1 MSSAETSKKERAEE
15 KAPLPLKVTIEDP
28 NTGDTVTIQP
38 NFFVWL
44 YTRRDENAPEGAVG
58 VGQILKGAANVLEQ
72 IAIVKAMQEKAV
84 PMILDQI
91 DSHLE
96 KEERRRLMTT
106 PIVWVFFS
114 PLSCWVLCFR
124 TIKQGGFQWPC

>member
-1 MSSAETSKKERAEE
+1 MSSVETSKKENTEE
-15 KAPLPLKVTIEDP
+15 KTPMPLKVTIENP

-38 NFFVWL
+38 NFFVGL

-72 IAIVKAMQEKAV
+72 IAIVKAMQEKVV

-91 DSHLE
+91 DSHLAKGE
-96 KEERRRLMTT
+96 KEAADDYTNRLDVLLSTLLLGSL
-106 PIVWVFFS
+106 FS
-114 PLSCWVLCFR
+114 DD
-124 TIKQGGFQWPC
+124 

>member
-38 NFFVWL
+38 NFFVGL

-84 PMILDQI
+84 PMILDRI

-96 KEERRRLMTT
+96 KEEKEAADDYTNRLGVLLSTLLLGSL
-106 PIVWVFFS
+106 FS
-114 PLSCWVLCFR
+114 DD
-124 TIKQGGFQWPC
+124 

>member
-1 MSSAETSKKERAEE
+1 MSSVETSKKENAEE
-15 KAPLPLKVTIEDP
+15 KALLPLKVTIEDP

-38 NFFVWL
+38 NFFVGL

-72 IAIVKAMQEKAV
+72 IAIVKAMQEKVV
-84 PMILDQI
+84 PIILDQI

-96 KEERRRLMTT
+96 KGEKEAADDYTNRLGVLLSTLLLGSL
-106 PIVWVFFS
+106 FS
-114 PLSCWVLCFR
+114 DD
-124 TIKQGGFQWPC
+124 

>member
-1 MSSAETSKKERAEE
+1 MSSAETSKKERVEE

-28 NTGDTVTIQP
+28 NTGDTVTVQP
-38 NFFVWL
+38 HFFVGL

-72 IAIVKAMQEKAV
+72 ISIVKVMQEKVV

-96 KEERRRLMTT
+96 EEEKEAADDYTNRLEALLSTLLLGSL
-106 PIVWVFFS
+106 FS
-114 PLSCWVLCFR
+114 DD
-124 TIKQGGFQWPC
+124 

>member
-38 NFFVWL
+38 NFFVGL

-84 PMILDQI
+84 PTILDQI

-96 KEERRRLMTT
+96 KEEKEAADDYTNRLGVLLSTLLLGSL
-106 PIVWVFFS
+106 FS
-114 PLSCWVLCFR
+114 DD
-124 TIKQGGFQWPC
+124 

>member
-1 MSSAETSKKERAEE
+1 MSSAETSKKENTEE
-15 KAPLPLKVTIEDP
+15 QTPMPLKVTIEDP
-28 NTGDTVTIQP
+28 NTGDTFVVQP
-38 NFFVWL
+38 YFFVGL

-72 IAIVKAMQEKAV
+72 IAVVKAMQEKVV

-96 KEERRRLMTT
+96 KEEKEETDDYTNRLG
-106 PIVWVFFS
+106 VLFS
-114 PLSCWVLCFR
+114 TLLLGSLFSDD
-124 TIKQGGFQWPC
+124 

>member
-1 MSSAETSKKERAEE
+1 MSSAETSKKERTEE

-38 NFFVWL
+38 NFFVGL

-96 KEERRRLMTT
+96 KEEKEAADDYTNRLGVLLSTLLLGSL
-106 PIVWVFFS
+106 FS
-114 PLSCWVLCFR
+114 DD
-124 TIKQGGFQWPC
+124 

>member
-15 KAPLPLKVTIEDP
+15 KAPLPLKVTIENP

-38 NFFVWL
+38 NFFVGL

-96 KEERRRLMTT
+96 KEEKEAADDYTNRLGVLLSTLLLGSL
-106 PIVWVFFS
+106 FS
-114 PLSCWVLCFR
+114 DD
-124 TIKQGGFQWPC
+124 

>member
-1 MSSAETSKKERAEE
+1 MSSAETSKKEGAEE

-38 NFFVWL
+38 HFFVGL

-91 DSHLE
+91 GSDIYRGEKDSPDRSPE
-96 KEERRRLMTT
+96 KLNALLTT
-106 PIVWVFFS
+106 LLLGV
-114 PLSCWVLCFR
+114 LS
-124 TIKQGGFQWPC
+124 QEN

>member
-1 MSSAETSKKERAEE
+1 MSSVETSKKENAEE
-15 KAPLPLKVTIEDP
+15 KALLPLKVTIEDP

-38 NFFVWL
+38 NFFVGL

-72 IAIVKAMQEKAV
+72 IAIVKAMQEKVV
-84 PMILDQI
+84 PIILDQI

-96 KEERRRLMTT
+96 KEEKEAADNYTNRLGVLLSTLLLGSL
-106 PIVWVFFS
+106 FS
-114 PLSCWVLCFR
+114 DD
-124 TIKQGGFQWPC
+124 

>member
-1 MSSAETSKKERAEE
+1 MSSAETSKKESTEE
-15 KAPLPLKVTIEDP
+15 KALLPLKVTIEDP
-28 NTGDTVTIQP
+28 NTGETLVAQP
-38 NFFVWL
+38 NFFVGL

-96 KEERRRLMTT
+96 KEEKEAADDYTNRLGVLLSTLLLGSL
-106 PIVWVFFS
+106 FS
-114 PLSCWVLCFR
+114 DD
-124 TIKQGGFQWPC
+124 

>member
-38 NFFVWL
+38 NFFVGL

-96 KEERRRLMTT
+96 KEEKEAADDYTNRLGV
-106 PIVWVFFS
+106 I
-114 PLSCWVLCFR
+114 LSTLLL
-124 TIKQGGFQWPC
+124 GSLLSDD

>member
-38 NFFVWL
+38 HFFVGL

-96 KEERRRLMTT
+96 EEEKEAADDYTNRLGVLLSTLLLGSL
-106 PIVWVFFS
+106 FS
-114 PLSCWVLCFR
+114 DD
-124 TIKQGGFQWPC
+124 

>member
-1 MSSAETSKKERAEE
+1 MSSAETSKKERAEK
-15 KAPLPLKVTIEDP
+15 KALLPLKVTIEDP

-38 NFFVWL
+38 NFFVGL

-58 VGQILKGAANVLEQ
+58 VGQLMKGAANVLEQ

-96 KEERRRLMTT
+96 KEEKEAAGDYTNRLGVLLSTLLLGSL
-106 PIVWVFFS
+106 FS
-114 PLSCWVLCFR
+114 DN
-124 TIKQGGFQWPC
+124 

>member
-1 MSSAETSKKERAEE
+1 MSSAETSKKEGAEE
-15 KAPLPLKVTIEDP
+15 EAPLPLKVTIEDP

-38 NFFVWL
+38 HFFVGL
-44 YTRRDENAPEGAVG
+44 YTRRDENAPEGTVG

-96 KEERRRLMTT
+96 KEEKEEAGKYTNRLGALLNTLLLGSL
-106 PIVWVFFS
+106 FS
-114 PLSCWVLCFR
+114 DD
-124 TIKQGGFQWPC
+124 

>member
-1 MSSAETSKKERAEE
+1 MSSAETSNKERAEE

-38 NFFVWL
+38 HFFVGL

-96 KEERRRLMTT
+96 KEEKEAADDYTNRLGVLLSTLLLGSL
-106 PIVWVFFS
+106 FS
-114 PLSCWVLCFR
+114 DD
-124 TIKQGGFQWPC
+124 

>member
-1 MSSAETSKKERAEE
+1 MSSVETSKKDSTEE
-15 KAPLPLKVTIEDP
+15 KALLPLKVTIEDP

-38 NFFVWL
+38 NFFVGL

-72 IAIVKAMQEKAV
+72 IAIVKAMQEKVV
-84 PMILDQI
+84 PIILDQI

-96 KEERRRLMTT
+96 KEEKEAADDYTNRLGVLLSTLLLGSL
-106 PIVWVFFS
+106 FS
-114 PLSCWVLCFR
+114 DD
-124 TIKQGGFQWPC
+124 

>member
-38 NFFVWL
+38 YFFVGL
-44 YTRRDENAPEGAVG
+44 YTRRDENAPEGTVG

-84 PMILDQI
+84 PRILEQI
-91 DSHLE
+91 DSHME
-96 KEERRRLMTT
+96 KEEKEMAGEYNNRLGVLLSTLLLSSL
-106 PIVWVFFS
+106 FS
-114 PLSCWVLCFR
+114 DD
-124 TIKQGGFQWPC
+124 

>member
-38 NFFVWL
+38 NFFVGL

-58 VGQILKGAANVLEQ
+58 VGQILKGA
-72 IAIVKAMQEKAV
+72 AIVKAMQEKAV

-96 KEERRRLMTT
+96 KEEKEAADDYTNRLGVLLSTLLLGSL
-106 PIVWVFFS
+106 FS
-114 PLSCWVLCFR
+114 DD
-124 TIKQGGFQWPC
+124 